1 MKVIGITRRM
11 DDLGRVVIPKEVR
24 QSLGINEGDFLEIV
38 GTDRGLLMQKCGEAY
53 GNEPVPK
60 GVETEEKDKIFVFRD
75 QDCMIHLVS
84 LSKKAEELCRW
95 LEDLGLLDE
104 DMWWEVCSDN
114 VEENF

>member
-38 GTDRGLLMQKCGEAY
+38 GTDRGLLDA
-53 GNEPVPK
+53 
-60 GVETEEKDKIFVFRD
+60 
-75 QDCMIHLVS
+75 
-84 LSKKAEELCRW
+84 
-95 LEDLGLLDE
+95 

-114 VEENF
+114 VEGNF

>member
-53 GNEPVPK
+53 GNEPVPEGSGNRRK
-60 GVETEEKDKIFVFRD
+60 G
-75 QDCMIHLVS
+75 QDICFPGS
-84 LSKKAEELCRW
+84 
-95 LEDLGLLDE
+95 GLHGSSGFTFQKGRGTLQ
-104 DMWWEVCSDN
+104 VA
-114 VEENF
+114 